1 MYLILRNCFA
11 MPINF
16 QDSTP
21 LYIQIIQDIKDKIAK
36 GSLAV
41 GEQLSSHKELA
52 TEYDVS
58 LITIKSAL
66 STLIDDGYL
75 YSRVG
80 KGTFVAKRVSKSNI
94 SRHDSIGLVLQDL
107 KNPFFSL
114 IAHMVEETAYSKGY
128 NILLSNSSSQIKKEE
143 GQINHFKNIGVKGM
157 IIATLRK
164 EPHAPQIIRDLH
176 EEGFPY
182 VMVSYV
188 ADDDIWHV
196 GADHKGGA
204 EMGTQH
210 LIELGYKK
218 IGYINSPTNNSLGE
232 LRFQG
237 YKEALKNAG
246 LEFNANF
253 TLQFASE
260 KVTDGYKIGYK
271 LGDIFDALEDK
282 PEAFFVYNDYSAL
295 GFIKRIQELGYTVPD
310 DIAIVGFDDIDQAKY
325 ANVPLTTIHQPI
337 EKIGTVAI
345 DKLLEIIEGKTPKVR
360 SILQPHLIV
369 RESCGAKSNSDSKNT
384 DHLSTTGTG

>member
-1 MYLILRNCFA
+1 

-21 LYIQIIQDIKDKIAK
+21 LYVQIIEDIKEKIAK
-36 GSLAV
+36 GNLAV

-66 STLIDDGYL
+66 STLIDEGYL

-80 KGTFVAKRVSKSNI
+80 KGTFVAKRMNKTNLSH
-94 SRHDSIGLVLQDL
+94 HDSIGLVLQDL

-128 NILLSNSSSQIKKEE
+128 NILLSNSSSQVKKEE
-143 GQINHFKNIGVKGM
+143 NQINHFKNIGVKGM

-164 EPHAPQIIRDLH
+164 EPHAPQIIKDLH
-176 EEGFPY
+176 KNGFPY

-188 ADDDIWHV
+188 ADDNIWHV
-196 GADHKGGA
+196 GADHEGGA
-204 EMGTQH
+204 KMGTEH
-210 LIELGYKK
+210 LIKLGYKK

-232 LRFQG
+232 IRFNG
-237 YKEALKNAG
+237 YRKALSNAA
-246 LEFNANF
+246 LDFNDKF
-253 TLQFASE
+253 TLQLPSE
-260 KVTDGYKIGYK
+260 SLTDGYQAGYK
-271 LGDIFDALEDK
+271 LGDLFDNMDDK
-282 PEAFFVYNDYSAL
+282 PEAFFVYNDSTAL
-295 GFIKRIQELGYTVPD
+295 GFIKRIQELGHRVPD
-310 DIAIVGFDDIDQAKY
+310 DVAIVGFDDIDQAKY
-325 ANVPLTTIHQPI
+325 AKVPLTTIHQPI
-337 EKIGTVAI
+337 EKIGTTAI
-345 DKLLEIIEGKTPKVR
+345 DKLLDIIEGKKPEVR

-369 RESCGAKSNSDSKNT
+369 RESCGAKSRSDFKST
-384 DHLSTTGTG
+384 EHLSTTGTTG

>member
-1 MYLILRNCFA
+1 

-36 GSLAV
+36 GNLAV

-52 TEYDVS
+52 AEYDVS

-80 KGTFVAKRVSKSNI
+80 KGTFVAKRINKTNI

-143 GQINHFKNIGVKGM
+143 SQINHFKNIGVKGM

-176 EEGFPY
+176 DEGFPY

-196 GADHKGGA
+196 GADHEGGA
-204 EMGTQH
+204 KMGTEH
-210 LIELGYKK
+210 LINLGYKK

-232 LRFQG
+232 IRFKG
-237 YKEALKNAG
+237 YKKALKNAG
-246 LEFNANF
+246 LEFNNDHS
-253 TLQFASE
+253 LQLASGGL
-260 KVTDGYKIGYK
+260 TDGYQVGYK
-271 LGDIFDALEDK
+271 LGDLFDAMEDK
-282 PEAFFVYNDYSAL
+282 PEAFFVYNDSSAL
-295 GFIKRIQELGYTVPD
+295 GFIKRIQELGYSVPN

-337 EKIGTVAI
+337 EKIGATAI
-345 DKLLEIIEGKTPKVR
+345 DKLLEIIEGKKPEVR
-360 SILQPHLIV
+360 SILQPHLII
-369 RESCGAKSNSDSKNT
+369 RESCGAKLRSGSKKSE
-384 DHLSTTGTG
+384 HLLTTGTG